1 MKDNQLRYALTAWK
15 TQSFTGAS
23 ETLNIS
29 QSAISQ
35 QIRLLE
41 NEIGFKIF
49 ERIGNGIKPSYK
61 GSLFLIHAD
70 EALSGIDHLS
80 NIAQQLNG
88 QYQNIVSLGFSSNV
102 TEIILQTVTNKVK
115 EVFPASVLK
124 IVTGTTR
131 RIQRM
136 VFQGRLDMGF
146 TFDADNDVVPPNL
159 ELKKFVD
166 IELQLG
172 VNPAHR
178 LASEKSPIE
187 LSELQNEPLI
197 VNEGDIGLGK
207 LIEKVLQKLDVFPQ
221 IVAISDNIHSSIM
234 LVRNGTGVAF
244 LPIIQGNAK
253 ALMGGVILKNI
264 KSKIELPIILIKRES
279 FDSELDKT
287 RLRPL
292 HELF

>member
-41 NEIGFKIF
+41 NEIGFRIF

-88 QYQNIVSLGFSSNV
+88 QYQNIISLGFSSNV
-102 TEIILQTVTNKVK
+102 TDILLQTVTNKVK

-166 IELQLG
+166 IELQLV

-178 LASEKSPIE
+178 LAGEKSPIE

-244 LPIIQGNAK
+244 LPTIQGNAK
-253 ALMGGVILKNI
+253 AIMGGVILKNI